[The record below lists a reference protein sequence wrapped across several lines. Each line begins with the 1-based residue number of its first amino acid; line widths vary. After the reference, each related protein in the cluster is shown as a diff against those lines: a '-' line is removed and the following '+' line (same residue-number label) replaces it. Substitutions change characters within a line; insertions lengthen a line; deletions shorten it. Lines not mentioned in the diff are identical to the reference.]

1 MIDDLKSWFEDDLS
15 SSNKSEGIKGFSKIV
30 LYIFLFPIYFPI
42 IVILYILTSI
52 WFLLTSFFDKYE

>member
-15 SSNKSEGIKGFSKIV
+15 SSNESEGIKGFFKIV

-52 WFLLTSFFDKYE
+52 WFLLTSFFD